1 MVVGPDPLH
10 AVAAIGSHAVV
21 GVDLA
26 GDDPDIEV
34 MFRTLPTMRT
44 LTKRARADLVG

>member
-1 MVVGPDPLH
+1 MVLGPDPLH

-34 MFRTLPTMRT
+34 MFWTLPAMRT
-44 LTKRARADLVG
+44 LTERTRADLVG